1 MTFYHSQNCSE
12 YYLCLPDGQCNE
24 AEDVVTTTGEQVSIL
39 HVVARCRIHWNLN
52 NLVCVKSIV
61 QLCVVEPV
69 LKSDKKKK
77 ILNLVCFN
85 CFFCQLLCHPAG
97 PLTLNFVQE
106 IQ

>member
-39 HVVARCRIHWNLN
+39 HVVARCRIDWNLN
-52 NLVCVKSIV
+52 NLVRVKSIV

-69 LKSDKKKK
+69 LKSDKNMFYLIYESLLTFLIWYVLIVSSVNFFV
-77 ILNLVCFN
+77 ILQV
-85 CFFCQLLCHPAG
+85 H
-97 PLTLNFVQE
+97 
-106 IQ
+106 

>member
-39 HVVARCRIHWNLN
+39 HVVACCRIHWNLN
-52 NLVCVKSIV
+52 NLVRVKSIV

-69 LKSDKKKK
+69 LKCEK
-77 ILNLVCFN
+77 IKSKCFILYMN
-85 CFFCQLLCHPAG
+85 HCYHSLFGMF
-97 PLTLNFVQE
+97 
-106 IQ
+106 

>member
-52 NLVCVKSIV
+52 NLVRVKSIV

-69 LKSDKKKK
+69 LKCEK
-77 ILNLVCFN
+77 IKSKCFILYMN
-85 CFFCQLLCHPAG
+85 HCYHS
-97 PLTLNFVQE
+97 
-106 IQ
+106 